1 MGSKFVFL
9 ILCRRHGGANFK
21 AERGGGAPKRLEDLI
36 RSSDAAQT
44 PVFDY
49 WGGTRHA
56 SNVTR
61 GRRLGPEE
69 NHLGGPKEGKLS
81 CRTQVDP
88 QGGDPSDPR
97 CRPADRRVGEKG
109 GCERKFFQVKFKG
122 QWGYPRKT
130 KGNCMQQGR
139 KREKHEVGWALLLRY
154 GQRGPAHKG

>member
-1 MGSKFVFL
+1 MGSKFAFL
-9 ILCRRHGGANFK
+9 ILCRLNGGANFK
-21 AERGGGAPKRLEDLI
+21 AERGGGAPKRLEYLI

-81 CRTQVDP
+81 CRTQRLTP
-88 QGGDPSDPR
+88 
-97 CRPADRRVGEKG
+97 
-109 GCERKFFQVKFKG
+109 
-122 QWGYPRKT
+122 
-130 KGNCMQQGR
+130 GR
-139 KREKHEVGWALLLRY
+139 
-154 GQRGPAHKG
+154 